1 MKERLREVLERFKVN
16 FSAYIIDINEFRG
29 QTFVILGDGSPI
41 RDIVGFLKTE
51 GFNHLQTL
59 TAVDYLQ
66 KSGVPRF
73 EVVYQFYSID
83 QGISLRLRLQV
94 SEDKPEVES
103 IVDLFPSANFF
114 EREVYDLFGIR
125 FMGHPNLKR
134 ILLPQNWEGHP
145 LRKDYPL
152 MPEDKPRDFLEL
164 VELKE
169 RLGGYGIR

>member
-114 EREVYDLFGIR
+114 
-125 FMGHPNLKR
+125 
-134 ILLPQNWEGHP
+134 
-145 LRKDYPL
+145 
-152 MPEDKPRDFLEL
+152 
-164 VELKE
+164 
-169 RLGGYGIR
+169 